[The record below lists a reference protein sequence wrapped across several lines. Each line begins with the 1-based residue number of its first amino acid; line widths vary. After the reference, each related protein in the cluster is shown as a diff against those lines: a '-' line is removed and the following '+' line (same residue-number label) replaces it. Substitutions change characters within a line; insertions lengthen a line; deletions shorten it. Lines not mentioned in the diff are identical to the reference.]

1 MSPLAKVCFA
11 LAGGSTQKV
20 HKLCRA
26 FVVEVGQVGYFH
38 AVKLQVYIS

>member
-26 FVVEVGQVGYFH
+26 FVVEVQVGYFH
-38 AVKLQVYIS
+38 AAKLQVYIS